1 MVTLM
6 DEPAPALERVQ
17 DLRIPGP
24 AGEIPARAYAPRA
37 GQTPLDNMRY
47 AGGRIDLVD
56 ATLGPGDP
64 SGHAYFVFAYEALT
78 DLMWVLDGAS
88 LAKRAAPDG
97 TLVCNDWNGTSC
109 ASGGGRYS
117 LKVAPGRQPSLS
129 RRALRAIW
137 PLLLPF
143 Q

>member
-1 MVTLM
+1 M
-6 DEPAPALERVQ
+6 
-17 DLRIPGP
+17 
-24 AGEIPARAYAPRA
+24 
-37 GQTPLDNMRY
+37 
-47 AGGRIDLVD
+47 VD

-88 LAKRAAPDG
+88 LAKRAAPGG
-97 TLVCNDWNGTSC
+97 TLVCSDWNGSTC
-109 ASGGGRYS
+109 AASGGRYS
-117 LKVAPGRQPSLS
+117 LKVVPERQPSLS
-129 RRALRAIW
+129 RRMLRAIW